1 MRPRLEPLALDTSV
15 LVAFFLEEDMLHEEA
30 FKLVELVFE
39 GYFACISAVNVAEI
53 GYVLERVT
61 EDKEFAQNCMHAVCY
76 EMPIDV
82 LPLSWEFMRKLA
94 HLKAVNAISF
104 CDNATLAAANL
115 QSCKALFTREKE
127 IVAKAMRLTGP
138 EIMFLEEL

>member
-1 MRPRLEPLALDTSV
+1 MRPGLEPLALDTSV
-15 LVAFFLEEDMLHEEA
+15 LVAFFLEEEKLHEKA
-30 FKLVELVFE
+30 FRLVEFAFE
-39 GYFACISAVNVAEI
+39 GSFACISAVNVAEL

-61 EDKEFAQNCMHAVCY
+61 EDKDFAQNCMHAVCY

-82 LPLSWEFMRKLA
+82 LPLSWEFMRTLA

-115 QSCKALFTREKE
+115 RSCKALFTREKE
-127 IVAKAMRLTGP
+127 IVAKAMRLSGP

>member
-1 MRPRLEPLALDTSV
+1 MRTALEPLALDTSV
-15 LVAFFLEEDMLHEEA
+15 LVAFFLEGEKLHEKA
-30 FKLVELVFE
+30 FKLVELAFE
-39 GYFACISAVNVAEI
+39 GFFACISAVNVAEI

-61 EDKEFAQNCMHAVCY
+61 EDNDFAQNCMHAVCY

-82 LPLSWEFMRKLA
+82 LPLSWEFMSTLA

-104 CDNATLAAANL
+104 CDNATLAAATL

-127 IVAKAMRLTGP
+127 IVAKAMRLSGP

>member
-1 MRPRLEPLALDTSV
+1 MRPGLEPLALDTSV
-15 LVAFFLEEDMLHEEA
+15 LVAFFLEEEKLHEKA
-30 FKLVELVFE
+30 FRLVEFAFE
-39 GYFACISAVNVAEI
+39 GSFACISAVNVAEL

-61 EDKEFAQNCMHAVCY
+61 EDKDFAQNCMHAVCY

-82 LPLSWEFMRKLA
+82 LPLSWEFMRTLA

-115 QSCKALFTREKE
+115 RSCKALFTREKE
-127 IVAKAMRLTGP
+127 IVAKAMRLTGA

>member
-1 MRPRLEPLALDTSV
+1 MRTGLEPLALDTSV
-15 LVAFFLEEDMLHEEA
+15 LVAFFLEEEKLHEKA

-61 EDKEFAQNCMHAVCY
+61 EDKDFAQNCMHAVCY

-82 LPLSWEFMRKLA
+82 LPSSWEFMRRLA

-104 CDNATLAAANL
+104 CDNATLATAKL
-115 QSCKALFTREKE
+115 RSCKALFTREKE

>member
-15 LVAFFLEEDMLHEEA
+15 IVPFFLEEDMLHEEA
-30 FKLVELVFE
+30 FKLVESVFE

-104 CDNATLAAANL
+104 CDNATLAA
-115 QSCKALFTREKE
+115 
-127 IVAKAMRLTGP
+127 
-138 EIMFLEEL
+138 MFLEEL

>member
-1 MRPRLEPLALDTSV
+1 
-15 LVAFFLEEDMLHEEA
+15 
-30 FKLVELVFE
+30 
-39 GYFACISAVNVAEI
+39 
-53 GYVLERVT
+53 
-61 EDKEFAQNCMHAVCY
+61 MHAVCY

-82 LPLSWEFMRKLA
+82 LPLSWEFMRTLA

-138 EIMFLEEL
+138 DIMFLEEL

>member
-15 LVAFFLEEDMLHEEA
+15 IVPFFLEEDMLHEEA
-30 FKLVELVFE
+30 FKLVESVFE